1 MTAPSV
7 DAGANA
13 QTGGGASSVAREVT
27 AAIVREQ
34 GTFDLGT
41 VLMESPRPD
50 EVVVRIVATGLCH
63 TDLVVRDQVYP
74 VPLPVVLG
82 HEGAGVVET
91 VGADVTKVAPGDH
104 VALSFLPC
112 RQCPPCLDGSP
123 ASCANFNGINF
134 AGERPDG
141 SHALSLPDGTATLR
155 DRFFAQSSFATY
167 AIANEANTVK
177 VRDDAPLELLGP
189 LGCGIQTGA
198 GTVWRALRVGAGAS
212 FAVTGAGAVGLSAVM
227 AAHVAGATTVIAVD
241 VVPARLELALELGAT
256 HAINGAETDAVAEI
270 RRITA
275 GGADY
280 ALDTTGLPALIEQCV
295 EGLRQRGTAAILGA
309 SKPDAVIQL
318 PANAYMQSCKTLMGV
333 VEGNSVPDVVVP
345 QLVDLHMQG
354 RFPFDRLVRFY
365 DLDQINQAAADAAS
379 GAIIKPILR
388 IG

>member
-1 MTAPSV
+1 MTS
-7 DAGANA
+7 DAS
-13 QTGGGASSVAREVT
+13 TTREVT

-34 GTFDLGT
+34 GTFDVGT
-41 VLMESPRPD
+41 VLMEPPRPD

-74 VPLPVVLG
+74 VPLPIVLG
-82 HEGAGVVET
+82 HEGAGVVEA
-91 VGADVTKVAPGDH
+91 VGDAVTKVAPGDH

-112 RQCPPCLDGSP
+112 GQCRPCLDGSP

-141 SHALSLPDGTATLR
+141 SHALSLPDGSATLR
-155 DRFFAQSSFATY
+155 DRFFGQSSFATY
-167 AIANEANTVK
+167 AVANEANTVK
-177 VRDDAPLELLGP
+177 VRDDAPLELFGL

-198 GTVWRALRVGAGAS
+198 GTVWRALGVGAGAT

-227 AAHVAGATTVIAVD
+227 AAHAAGATTVIAVD
-241 VVPARLELALELGAT
+241 VVPARLELARELGAT
-256 HAINGAETDAVAEI
+256 HAIDGKDTDAAAEI
-270 RRITA
+270 RRIT
-275 GGADY
+275 GGGVDY

-295 EGLRQRGTAAILGA
+295 HALRQRGTAAILGA
-309 SKPDAVIQL
+309 SRPDVVIQL
-318 PANAYMQSCKTLMGV
+318 PANAFMQSCKTLMGV

-365 DLDQINQAAADAAS
+365 DLDQINEAAADAAS
-379 GAIIKPILR
+379 GAAIKPILR
-388 IG
+388 IGDPGLSNRTSPH